1 MWNFSSNHASVLVV
15 GTNAERG
22 MTSWRKHLLRGGLQS
37 EEPDSDALYNP
48 PVLSKM
54 KPQRWHKYVP
64 ILPQFDDTCSCGCS
78 KVEPSHE
85 LHEKHSD
92 ETAHNEQK

>member
-1 MWNFSSNHASVLVV
+1 
-15 GTNAERG
+15 

-54 KPQRWHKYVP
+54 KPRRWHKYVP

-85 LHEKHSD
+85 LHEEHHEDHHD
-92 ETAHNEQK
+92 EHHDEHIHETLQSEGH

>member
-1 MWNFSSNHASVLVV
+1 
-15 GTNAERG
+15 

-54 KPQRWHKYVP
+54 KPRRWHKYVP

-85 LHEKHSD
+85 PHDEFHDELHD
-92 ETAHNEQK
+92 EHAHETLHNEGH